1 MSINVLR
8 VFAATCISADV
19 KASEVPI
26 VGCVSLEARGKARKQ
41 SGCHKVCRRRQ
52 DVGVDG

>member
-1 MSINVLR
+1 MSINFLR